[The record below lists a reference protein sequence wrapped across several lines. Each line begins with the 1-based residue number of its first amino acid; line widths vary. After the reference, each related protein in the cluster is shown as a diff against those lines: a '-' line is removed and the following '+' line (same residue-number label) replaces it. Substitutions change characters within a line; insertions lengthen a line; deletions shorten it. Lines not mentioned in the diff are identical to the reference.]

1 MGTRLTDE
9 EPATRQTG
17 EEPDPR
23 FSLANERTFLAWIR
37 TSIAL
42 IAGGLATSQLLQDLP
57 GAGWLLA
64 FPLAGLGLAM
74 AAASHG
80 HYREIQRAMRHGEPL
95 PRSPLP
101 VILAIGV
108 TAIGVC
114 ALVLILVDE
123 L

>member
-1 MGTRLTDE
+1 MGQDL
-9 EPATRQTG
+9 TG

-57 GAGWLLA
+57 GASWALA
-64 FPLAGLGLAM
+64 FPLAGLGVAM

-80 HYREIQRAMRHGEPL
+80 HYRAIQHAMRHDEPL

-101 VILAIGV
+101 VILAVGV
-108 TAIGVC
+108 TAVGIC

>member
-1 MGTRLTDE
+1 MGTRLKPLD
-9 EPATRQTG
+9 G

-42 IAGGLATSQLLQDLP
+42 IAGGLASSQLLRDLP

-64 FPLAGLGLAM
+64 FPLAAFGLAM

-95 PRSPLP
+95 PHSPMP
-101 VILAIGV
+101 VMLAIGV

-114 ALVLILVDE
+114 ALVLIIFDE

>member
-1 MGTRLTDE
+1 LREGPLD
-9 EPATRQTG
+9 G

-23 FSLANERTFLAWIR
+23 FSLANERTYLAWIR

-42 IAGGLATSQLLQDLP
+42 IAGGLAASQLLQDLP
-57 GAGWLLA
+57 GASWALA
-64 FPLAGLGLAM
+64 FPLAGLGVAM

-80 HYREIQRAMRHGEPL
+80 HYLKIQHAMRHNEPL

-101 VILAIGV
+101 TILWVGV
-108 TAIGVC
+108 TAIGIC
-114 ALVLILVDE
+114 ALVLIFVDA

>member
-1 MGTRLTDE
+1 MGSGL
-9 EPATRQTG
+9 TG

-23 FSLANERTFLAWIR
+23 FSLANERTYLAWIR

-42 IAGGLATSQLLQDLP
+42 IAGGLASSQLLQDLP
-57 GAGWLLA
+57 GAHWALA
-64 FPLAGLGLAM
+64 FPLAGLGVAM

-80 HYREIQRAMRHGEPL
+80 HYRQIQHAMRHNEPL

-101 VILAIGV
+101 TILWVGV
-108 TAIGVC
+108 TAVGIC
-114 ALVLILVDE
+114 ALVLIVVDA

>member
-1 MGTRLTDE
+1 MGPDL
-9 EPATRQTG
+9 TG

-42 IAGGLATSQLLQDLP
+42 IGGGLATSQLLQDLP
-57 GAGWLLA
+57 GAGWALA

-80 HYREIQRAMRHGEPL
+80 HYRSIQHAMRHGEPL

-101 VILAIGV
+101 AILAIGV

-114 ALVLILVDE
+114 ALVLIVVDE

>member
-1 MGTRLTDE
+1 MGRGLE
-9 EPATRQTG
+9 G

-57 GAGWLLA
+57 GARWALA
-64 FPLAGLGLAM
+64 IPLAALGLAI
-74 AAASHG
+74 AATSHG
-80 HYREIQRAMRHGEPL
+80 HYREIQRAMRLDEPL
-95 PRSPLP
+95 PRSPMP
-101 VILAIGV
+101 AILAVSV
-108 TAIGVC
+108 TAIGV
-114 ALVLILVDE
+114 AAGVLILIDA